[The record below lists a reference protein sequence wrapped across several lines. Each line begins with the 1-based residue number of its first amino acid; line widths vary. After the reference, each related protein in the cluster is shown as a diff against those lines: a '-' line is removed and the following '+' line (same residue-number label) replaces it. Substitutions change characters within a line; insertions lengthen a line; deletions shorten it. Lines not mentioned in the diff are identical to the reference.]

1 MEQYDKQFNYMK
13 RTGGKQRH
21 PKTLDDVIR
30 YIFKNFTVYMVS
42 FDEINFSGTNV
53 TASRVG
59 MCAPN
64 IQMIDSHLDVSARGC
79 QSHKGLG

>member
-1 MEQYDKQFNYMK
+1 MK

-21 PKTLDDVIR
+21 PKSLDDVIR

-42 FDEINFSGTNV
+42 FEEINFSGTNV

-64 IQMIDSHLDVSARGC
+64 IHMIDSHLDVSAKGC
-79 QSHKGLG
+79 ASH